1 MNLTITPVITIL
13 VVLCTLN
20 SFPQENWSYSDCLK
34 YALDNNIRI
43 KQQSLNVMAMENSVS
58 RAKSNILPSFNGAL
72 SNSFNYGRSLT
83 YDNTYKDVNSTQ
95 LEGYLVTDITL
106 WNGFILSNDIKKS
119 KLDLQAALQEQLR
132 IKNEIILNITASYL
146 EILFAEEILMIAEEQ
161 LELTNRQLRRTKKL
175 VEAGS
180 LAAGAVLEAEARL
193 AGDTLQL
200 VKEVNRIKMAYM
212 NLFQLL
218 ELPADKNFRIIHPEL
233 PEIKTKKMPQ
243 NSNEILKKALNKR
256 PEIKA
261 SEIRIESAKR
271 QLDIARG
278 NRYPGLSF
286 GADYLNIYNN
296 KYTGMYNNHINL
308 SDQLSNNKRYTMGFK
323 LNIPLF
329 NKFRVKYEI
338 FDASIKVQTCEYQL
352 ENTRNILKKEI
363 MQAWNNANAALNR
376 YLAGKKAV
384 TAAEEAFR
392 YAEEKLNA
400 GLISS
405 MDYYQSKNYLTTVR
419 SELVQSKYEYI
430 FRSKILDFYRGIPI
444 EL

>member
-146 EILFAEEILMIAEEQ
+146 EILFAEEILMIAEEL
-161 LELTNRQLRRTKKL
+161 LELPNRQLRRTKKL

-243 NSNEILKKALNKR
+243 NSNEI
-256 PEIKA
+256 
-261 SEIRIESAKR
+261 
-271 QLDIARG
+271 
-278 NRYPGLSF
+278 
-286 GADYLNIYNN
+286 
-296 KYTGMYNNHINL
+296 
-308 SDQLSNNKRYTMGFK
+308 
-323 LNIPLF
+323 
-329 NKFRVKYEI
+329 
-338 FDASIKVQTCEYQL
+338 
-352 ENTRNILKKEI
+352 
-363 MQAWNNANAALNR
+363 
-376 YLAGKKAV
+376 
-384 TAAEEAFR
+384 
-392 YAEEKLNA
+392 
-400 GLISS
+400 
-405 MDYYQSKNYLTTVR
+405 
-419 SELVQSKYEYI
+419 
-430 FRSKILDFYRGIPI
+430 
-444 EL
+444 